1 MICCQLVGSLTA
13 GSLNLHERVIMGA
26 TFKRELI
33 VFGVSSLLVVLS
45 FIILFH
51 VHKAETS
58 FIERLETSLPQSCEM
73 ATVKGSR
80 GETYKGY
87 FVTLVDRQNTI
98 WQLKVKN
105 DHRLAV
111 FCEQYKQ
118 RR

>member
-1 MICCQLVGSLTA
+1 MVGSLTA
-13 GSLNLHERVIMGA
+13 GSLNSHERVIMGA

-33 VFGVSSLLVVLS
+33 MFGVSLLLVVLS

-58 FIERLETSLPQSCEM
+58 FIYRLETSIPQSCEM
-73 ATVKGSR
+73 AIVRGGR
-80 GETYKGY
+80 GETYNGY
-87 FVTLVDRQNTI
+87 LVTLIDRQNAV
-98 WQLKVKN
+98 WRLKVKN

-118 RR
+118 KGVVWN